1 MVLIAPFGIKDE
13 AVTAPGETASSEDDE
28 TGSFIGQAQ
37 PLVEHCEEVVE
48 QAGRF
53 AVSAGLPEP
62 IISDLRLAGW
72 LHDAGKADPRFQ
84 LLLADGDP
92 FAMEEAGAVLA
103 KSARGRSL
111 PGAWGRAKLP
121 AGTVGPVLAGVPSQ
135 ILFRLRLGLGRGLCY
150 KTRRK
155 NRSSSQNR
163 AGGSDHPR

>member
-1 MVLIAPFGIKDE
+1 MPEPLNNQLQRLLSYGGRLERPAFPYGAEDGGRPGVVLIAPFGIKDE
-13 AVTAPGETASSEDDE
+13 AVRAPGETASSEDDE

-84 LLLADGDP
+84 FLLADGDP

-111 PGAWGRAKLP
+111 PGAWGRAKLASGGGPPPLDAP
-121 AGTVGPVLAGVPSQ
+121 AST
-135 ILFRLRLGLGRGLCY
+135 
-150 KTRRK
+150 
-155 NRSSSQNR
+155 
-163 AGGSDHPR
+163 